1 MGWEN
6 LIRFAFGDDHPVTL
20 RMPGVVG
27 VDTEKLVGKAV
38 IDSSTVTT
46 SASLTYCCSQ
56 TKLEK
61 TVIWTGMLMV
71 DRQGKKGF
79 KRDFGVKIGQQSL
92 ID

>member
-6 LIRFAFGDDHPVTL
+6 LIRFAFGEDHPVTL

-27 VDTEKLVGKAV
+27 VDTDNLVGKAV
-38 IDSSTVTT
+38 IDSSAVTT

-56 TKLEK
+56 TKPEK
-61 TVIWTGMLMV
+61 TVIWTGGLMV
-71 DRQGKKGF
+71 DRQGKKDF
-79 KRDFGVKIGQQSL
+79 RRDLGVKIGQQSL

>member
-46 SASLTYCCSQ
+46 SAALTAAH
-56 TKLEK
+56 K
-61 TVIWTGMLMV
+61 
-71 DRQGKKGF
+71 
-79 KRDFGVKIGQQSL
+79 QS
-92 ID
+92 